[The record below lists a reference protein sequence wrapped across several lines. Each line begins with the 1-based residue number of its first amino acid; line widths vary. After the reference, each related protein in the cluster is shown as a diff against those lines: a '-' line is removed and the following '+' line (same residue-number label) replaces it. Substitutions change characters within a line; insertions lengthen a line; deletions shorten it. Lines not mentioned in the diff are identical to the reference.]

1 MERAKKGREHDDIFD
16 QLKVRAAILLLWPTD
31 NNPPL
36 INIFLLAD
44 ISDSPFLFS
53 RQFRFW

>member
-16 QLKVRAAILLLWPTD
+16 QLKVRAAILLWPTD

-36 INIFLLAD
+36 KNIFLLAD